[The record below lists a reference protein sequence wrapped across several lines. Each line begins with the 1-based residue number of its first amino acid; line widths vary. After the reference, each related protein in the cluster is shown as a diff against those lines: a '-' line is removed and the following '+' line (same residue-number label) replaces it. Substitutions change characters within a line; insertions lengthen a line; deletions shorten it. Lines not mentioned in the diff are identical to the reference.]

1 MKKHANSNISTN
13 QCNFLANKA
22 VSLLVCFPL
31 IYTSRLKENFTIVYF
46 PLKNMS
52 LQIQDV
58 KSFNNFFEERW
69 YLRNDNLFLN
79 LPDIKV
85 YFFWTESIVRKTFL
99 RKTINIANN
108 YLHHSKAVLDKQ
120 NFRFINPTS
129 FPEKYTQNITFALS
143 YAITFYVYYSINHIP
158 LEFVIMLPFIP
169 KSF

>member
-1 MKKHANSNISTN
+1 MKKHASSNISTN

-22 VSLLVCFPL
+22 VSLLVCFTL
-31 IYTSRLKENFTIVYF
+31 IYTSHLKENFTIVYF

-85 YFFWTESIVRKTFL
+85 YFFWTESIATKTFL
-99 RKTINIANN
+99 KKTINIANN
-108 YLHHSKAVLDKQ
+108 YLHHSRAVLDSKTSDLLILLL
-120 NFRFINPTS
+120 FR
-129 FPEKYTQNITFALS
+129 K
-143 YAITFYVYYSINHIP
+143 SIHRT
-158 LEFVIMLPFIP
+158 LHLHFHMLLPFMYIIP
-169 KSF
+169 